1 MHVVEKIFNLS
12 LKAIGSIIS
21 KWLSSHSSC
30 MAGNG
35 HGRPLMT
42 KFVSSSV
49 AIVELN
55 IAKRVSYF
63 RMTRCTFE
71 NTKDI
76 QISMKLNPRR
86 NQWISP
92 SSHVERR
99 PCSSVILCQYRYF
112 PLKLRLFPTFAYV
125 VLLIDK
131 CLKTRRWKPVF
142 YPNPI
147 ALCGVGLHL
156 SLQML
161 LWWIRSRSLVWWRLW
176 GS

>member
-1 MHVVEKIFNLS
+1 
-12 LKAIGSIIS
+12 
-21 KWLSSHSSC
+21 

-49 AIVELN
+49 AIVEHN

-86 NQWISP
+86 NQ
-92 SSHVERR
+92 
-99 PCSSVILCQYRYF
+99 
-112 PLKLRLFPTFAYV
+112 
-125 VLLIDK
+125 
-131 CLKTRRWKPVF
+131 
-142 YPNPI
+142 
-147 ALCGVGLHL
+147 
-156 SLQML
+156 
-161 LWWIRSRSLVWWRLW
+161 
-176 GS
+176 